1 MAAAAPSAPSSSSG
15 QILGSPHMVA
25 AARASLFC
33 DACGSLLA
41 LPDTRDEAK
50 CPACPF
56 ERKYETLAKQT
67 PFVMRSTPADL
78 LRRHGV
84 EPLVPLDGEAGKET
98 EARRE
103 RATVD
108 ELCPKCNHRGL
119 DYYTM
124 QLRSA
129 DEGQTVFYEC
139 KKCAH
144 KFSVNT

>member
-1 MAAAAPSAPSSSSG
+1 MAALSAM
-15 QILGSPHMVA
+15 H
-25 AARASLFC
+25 ARLPLFC
-33 DACGSLLA
+33 DDCGTLLSLPENA
-41 LPDTRDEAK
+41 ECAT

-56 ERKYETLAKQT
+56 SRPYTTLAAM
-67 PFVMRSTPADL
+67 PAFVVKSTPAEL
-78 LRRHGV
+78 LRRHAV
-84 EPLVPLDGEAGKET
+84 EPVVPPEGEERT
-98 EARRE
+98 EEARRE

-139 KKCAH
+139 KQCGH